1 MYHVYIEVTPGKG
14 KNQETYGVFGH
25 CFREQFCIL
34 RDKKNKEYNTLI
46 TKNYFLF
53 YIFLLLRIETRCF
66 ERIFLVISA
75 VFI

>member
-1 MYHVYIEVTPGKG
+1 MYILKLRREKG
-14 KNQETYGVFGH
+14 KTKKHMVCLAIVFDSS
-25 CFREQFCIL
+25 FVFFMI
-34 RDKKNKEYNTLI
+34 KKNKEYNTLI

-66 ERIFLVISA
+66 EKFFLVISA

>member
-1 MYHVYIEVTPGKG
+1 MVCLAI
-14 KNQETYGVFGH
+14 VFDSS
-25 CFREQFCIL
+25 FVFFMI
-34 RDKKNKEYNTLI
+34 KKNKEYNTLI